1 MGHSRLAEDRM
12 VRDPAFELETLAPDE
27 PMPGVVAVH
36 ALYGLG
42 LDDHHCQTGWRKLA
56 GRPVGRVRELLA
68 KLEGERPEL
77 IQTRLTEFAKTH
89 KAQEKI

>member
-1 MGHSRLAEDRM
+1 M

-42 LDDHHCQTGWRKLA
+42 LDDEHARQWTKLA

-68 KLEGERPEL
+68 SLEGERPEL
-77 IQTRLTEFAKTH
+77 IQTRLTEFAKNV
-89 KAQEKI
+89 KAQEKV